1 MRVFQFILL
10 FFLTNSLLLAQPVPF
25 NWARQF
31 GGASLDA
38 CNSTTVDNFGNVY
51 SVGIFASTVD
61 FDPGPG
67 TFNLTSNG
75 GSDIYICKLNA
86 LGNFI
91 WVKQIGGSG
100 SDNVRSITLD
110 ATGDLIV
117 SGSFEATVD
126 FDPGPGSFTMS
137 PPSISIISNYCARY
151 DANGNFIWARQFGTL
166 DAVGIRS
173 AIDTSGNILVI
184 GSFTG
189 TADFDPGP
197 GVYTATANAQDGYVL
212 KLSAAGNFLWAVFF
226 SGSIATYNSAVTTDS
241 AGTVYVGG
249 RFSGTSD
256 FDPGPGTS
264 PLTSA
269 GGLDG
274 FICKLSSAGSF
285 ILAKLVVS
293 STGSFSNDG
302 VNGLVID
309 GSGNLIA
316 CGGFNNV
323 ADFDPSS
330 STFTIISNG
339 QEDVFI
345 SKLDSQG
352 NLIWTKTF
360 GDVGNDQ
367 VSDLMLG
374 TSTIFS
380 VGNFSQAPDF
390 DPGVGVFNLNSAG
403 MFDIFLLQ
411 LDLSGNFIS
420 ANNIGGANSD
430 YSIKIT
436 KDASGS
442 LYLTGGFQSTV
453 DFDPGPATFSF
464 SSLGGYD
471 AYVLKLSLCNDVPQ
485 NVTNSGNLGFCA
497 GNSTTLNAS
506 ASSAITWYTS
516 PAGTTAIGSGTNF
529 TTPSLAAGTYTYYA
543 AAASCTASGTRM
555 PFIITVSPFPTLSIV
570 PSTATICAGQ
580 SVTLN
585 ASGAGSYTWLP
596 SGLGPSVIIL
606 PASSTIYSLTGA
618 NNPGNCTASATSTI
632 NVTPLPVI
640 TITQPTLVCKGQ
652 PIIITA
658 GGADSYA
665 WSNGNQTASIAITPT
680 ASVLYTVTGTNS
692 VTSCSASKIV
702 SVEVLPCLT
711 TDEFEKNGVRFIR
724 TRLVQV

>member
-1 MRVFQFILL
+1 
-10 FFLTNSLLLAQPVPF
+10 
-25 NWARQF
+25 
-31 GGASLDA
+31 
-38 CNSTTVDNFGNVY
+38 
-51 SVGIFASTVD
+51 
-61 FDPGPG
+61 
-67 TFNLTSNG
+67 
-75 GSDIYICKLNA
+75 
-86 LGNFI
+86 
-91 WVKQIGGSG
+91 
-100 SDNVRSITLD
+100 
-110 ATGDLIV
+110 
-117 SGSFEATVD
+117 
-126 FDPGPGSFTMS
+126 
-137 PPSISIISNYCARY
+137 
-151 DANGNFIWARQFGTL
+151 
-166 DAVGIRS
+166 
-173 AIDTSGNILVI
+173 
-184 GSFTG
+184 
-189 TADFDPGP
+189 
-197 GVYTATANAQDGYVL
+197 
-212 KLSAAGNFLWAVFF
+212 
-226 SGSIATYNSAVTTDS
+226 
-241 AGTVYVGG
+241 
-249 RFSGTSD
+249 
-256 FDPGPGTS
+256 
-264 PLTSA
+264 
-269 GGLDG
+269 
-274 FICKLSSAGSF
+274 
-285 ILAKLVVS
+285 
-293 STGSFSNDG
+293 
-302 VNGLVID
+302 
-309 GSGNLIA
+309 
-316 CGGFNNV
+316 
-323 ADFDPSS
+323 
-330 STFTIISNG
+330 
-339 QEDVFI
+339 
-345 SKLDSQG
+345 
-352 NLIWTKTF
+352 
-360 GDVGNDQ
+360 
-367 VSDLMLG
+367 
-374 TSTIFS
+374 
-380 VGNFSQAPDF
+380 
-390 DPGVGVFNLNSAG
+390 VGVFNLNSAG

-711 TDEFEKNGVRFIR
+711 TDEFEKNGVLIYPNPFSSGVTLKCNEPTAIR
-724 TRLVQV
+724 IFNLQGDLVFSLCVFPGENTIDLSGIRAGVYFMSSATGWETQVQRLIRLEQ